1 MKLKPYQR
9 RMNLVYLGTR
19 EDIIENRRTGPPSK
33 NKKVNSKVSRSKKKN
48 AFPRGKDKGND

>member
-1 MKLKPYQR
+1 
-9 RMNLVYLGTR
+9 MNLVYLGTR